1 MTHKP
6 SILIVDDEPE
16 NLRILKSILGN
27 GYRILV
33 APSGEVAFTVI
44 TSQNPDLI
52 LLDIVMP
59 GMDGYEVCKRIQA
72 DPRTKKIP
80 ILFTTAKDGDADEEY
95 GLKLGAIDY
104 ITKPYRP
111 AIICSRVRAHLQLKL
126 KRDLLEAEVVRKSA
140 EISQLHRQFHESQR
154 SELLRELS
162 GGIAHDAL
170 NDCNAACA
178 YLADMQ
184 EVVPE
189 GHPLHGHIIEC
200 LKTLQHCET
209 IIRGLLSHAK
219 KVTKKQARI
228 NLTSIAENA
237 KLLLQSLAKEVT
249 IDLIQDAQELQIV
262 ADPTEVHQIIMN
274 LGINAIGALKDCDQ
288 PTLTLK
294 LDSVPLDA
302 STPLFHTSLQHG
314 EECIC
319 ISVIDNGCGI
329 SQHVQEQVWRP
340 FFTTKEDGTGLGL
353 SVVRGI
359 MKSYGGGISLQSTE
373 GEGTTVS
380 VYFPNSPDNLAEG
393 NSYAG
398 TSTVR

>member
-6 SILIVDDEPE
+6 SILIVDDEPD
-16 NLRILKSILGN
+16 NLKILKSILGK

-33 APSGEVAFTVI
+33 APTGEVALTVVA
-44 TSQNPDLI
+44 SQNPDLI

-59 GMDGYEVCKRIQA
+59 GMDGYEVCRSIQA
-72 DPRTKKIP
+72 DPRTQKIP
-80 ILFTTAKDGDADEEY
+80 ILFTTAKDGDSDEEY

-111 AIICSRVRAHLQLKL
+111 AIIRSRVRVHLQLKL

-154 SELLRELS
+154 TELLRELS

-189 GHPLHGHIIEC
+189 GHPLHGHVMEC
-200 LKTLQHCET
+200 LKTLQHCEI

-219 KVTKKQARI
+219 KNTKKQEWI
-228 NLTSIAENA
+228 NPTFIAENA

-249 IDLIQDAQELQIV
+249 IDLIQDTPGLEIF
-262 ADPTEVHQIIMN
+262 ADATEVHQIIMN
-274 LGINAIGALKDCDQ
+274 LGINAISALQDCDQ

-294 LDSVPLDA
+294 LDCVA
-302 STPLFHTSLQHG
+302 INTAAPLFHTSLQQG
-314 EECIC
+314 ERCVC
-319 ISVIDNGCGI
+319 ISVIDNGRGI
-329 SQHVQEQVWRP
+329 PRQAQEQVWNP
-340 FFTTKEDGTGLGL
+340 FFTTKEGGTGLGL

-359 MKSYGGGISLQSTE
+359 MKSYGGGITLESTE

-380 VYFPNSPDNLAEG
+380 VYFPCGSDSLTEG
-393 NSYAG
+393 NSYVDTG
-398 TSTVR
+398 SVR